1 MCYILHI
8 ECQRFGG
15 TSAPPSTHL
24 STALQYRPIASYCG
38 LYWSQNA
45 CSVEVIVT
53 YTLLF
58 PPLKPD
64 QMEFRVRVVFQF
76 TSTPENERI
85 LHLQVKLNIRST
97 GLYTLNL
104 CVFNIFTIDA
114 FT

>member
-1 MCYILHI
+1 M
-8 ECQRFGG
+8 
-15 TSAPPSTHL
+15 
-24 STALQYRPIASYCG
+24 ALQYRPIASYHG

-45 CSVEVIVT
+45 GSVEVIVT

-58 PPLKPD
+58 SPLKPD
-64 QMEFRVRVVFQF
+64 QMEFRDRVVFQF

-85 LHLQVKLNIRST
+85 LYLQVKFNLHPT